1 MVDIGAI
8 RDGGA
13 HMQIEL
19 TDVETEYLQRTLTS
33 TLSELRGEIEATE
46 TRDFKAQLER
56 DEDMLRAILG
66 RLGVPVPS
74 DR

>member
-1 MVDIGAI
+1 
-8 RDGGA
+8 
-13 HMQIEL
+13 MQIDL
-19 TDVETEYLQRTLTS
+19 SDVETEYLQRTLSS

-74 DR
+74 DA